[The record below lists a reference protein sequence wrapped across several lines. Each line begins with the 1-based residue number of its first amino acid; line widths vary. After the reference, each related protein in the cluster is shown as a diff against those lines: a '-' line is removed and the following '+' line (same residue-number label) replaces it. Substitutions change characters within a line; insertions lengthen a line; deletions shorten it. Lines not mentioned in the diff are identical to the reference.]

1 MGLASSM
8 SHEGSAGGSKNV
20 LKPWQKREW
29 CIPKMSADFVARM
42 EDVLD
47 LYAEPY
53 DPQRPV
59 ICSDETSTQLLADT
73 RPPMSAQPG
82 RPSKRGD
89 NQGNTLRT
97 NTAPDP
103 MHSLAA
109 GPCPSPRRAGEGRGC
124 QPRRP
129 RCGGGGPQCGS
140 AEWGEGKDAPRG
152 RGFAQDDWT
161 PRRHHIGR
169 PARSGVA
176 LNHPEREPAL
186 LPQHACFTLHRNAKP
201 LAAHA
206 QGAPIRFRGPPLPAL
221 GAGAFE
227 RHVFGYPRPYPG
239 QGNHLAAAAHPP
251 AYQRDLAVRATGGGV
266 LHPVGGLLPKPG
278 ETVGPLLP
286 FLPGTVRPVGLD
298 PRGRFRLL
306 HRSGWWL
313 LLAFQL

>member
-1 MGLASSM
+1 
-8 SHEGSAGGSKNV
+8 
-20 LKPWQKREW
+20 
-29 CIPKMSADFVARM
+29 MSADFVARM

-169 PARSGVA
+169 PARTGVSK
-176 LNHPEREPAL
+176 ERIFETHLLLTYRKKRKAKAAEKPKTKQPA
-186 LPQHACFTLHRNAKP
+186 
-201 LAAHA
+201 
-206 QGAPIRFRGPPLPAL
+206 
-221 GAGAFE
+221 E
-227 RHVFGYPRPYPG
+227 
-239 QGNHLAAAAHPP
+239 
-251 AYQRDLAVRATGGGV
+251 
-266 LHPVGGLLPKPG
+266 PKPV
-278 ETVGPLLP
+278 EKRT
-286 FLPGTVRPVGLD
+286 
-298 PRGRFRLL
+298 
-306 HRSGWWL
+306 
-313 LLAFQL
+313 